1 MDRWR
6 WWVMLLGPWPI
17 LAVSLGL
24 SRWARSEPSP
34 PPSLNV
40 VRRLVIDDPLVQ
52 TASFEADIHEQL
64 ALACRGRADEL
75 REQLGPAAAVI
86 VRAPFVLAGDQTADA
101 LDDWHRQTIAPAAR
115 ALRNSYFD
123 TAPHEPISVLLFD
136 NSTSYE
142 HHARQLFGD
151 ADVSIYGYYRPHLR
165 TMILNA
171 ATGGGTVLHELT
183 HALAAF
189 DFPQMP
195 DWFNEGL
202 ASLHEQ
208 SHIRSDESGVDGL
221 VNWRLSGLQ
230 SAIVAGQAP
239 SLVALLENK
248 KFRGEQVGMNY
259 AQARYLCLFLQQ
271 HGRLEAF
278 YRRFRATHR
287 DDPQGHAA
295 LLAQFPEQNFLQLD
309 AQFQNWVAQLPRP

>member
-1 MDRWR
+1 MERWR

-24 SRWARSEPSP
+24 SRWARSEPSA

-40 VRRLVIDDPLVQ
+40 VHRRVIEDPLVQ
-52 TASFEADIHEQL
+52 TASFEVEDHDQL
-64 ALACRGRADEL
+64 AFACRGRADEL
-75 REQLGPAAAVI
+75 REQLGSAAVVI
-86 VRAPFVLAGDQTADA
+86 VRAPFVLAGDLSAAA

-123 TAPHEPISVLLFD
+123 TVPHEPISVLLFG
-136 NSTSYE
+136 NAKSYE

-151 ADVSIYGYYRPHLR
+151 EDVSIYGYYRPQLR
-165 TMILNA
+165 TMILNV
-171 ATGGGTVLHELT
+171 ATGGGTLLHELT
-183 HALAAF
+183 HALSAF

-230 SAIVAGQAP
+230 QAIAAGQAP
-239 SLVALLENK
+239 TLIGLLEHK

-271 HGRLEAF
+271 HGRLKAF
-278 YRRFRATHR
+278 YRQFRATHR

-295 LLAQFPEQNFLQLD
+295 LLAQFPGQDFSQLD
-309 AQFQNWVAQLPRP
+309 ARFQQWVAQLPSP